1 MDPRA
6 VFLGPQGQNADAQ
19 ERMFLDAIR
28 DHVHWR
34 RSFHPGD
41 PDAVDPVVQLDR
53 DFLMTQARTEAAL
66 RRLLA
71 RLKGSAP
78 VHSPRYLGHMVG
90 DTLLPAQVG
99 YLAAM
104 LYNPNNVA
112 QEASPVTSELE
123 VEVGRDLCELLG
135 FDPETGFAHLCSGG
149 TVANL
154 EALWAYRNLARRGG
168 AAFGRLGMDALLAG
182 TPGEGPE
189 PDWAVLVPSTAHYS
203 WAKSVDLLGMPPRA
217 LVKVAV
223 DASLRMDPT
232 DLAAKLEAL
241 AAEGRPV
248 LACVAVVGTTE
259 GGGLD
264 PLPEILAVR
273 EAFRAR
279 HGATF
284 FIHADAAYGG
294 YARAL
299 VRNPEGGLLD
309 LEGLRKLVPDATAAQ
324 LGALAALSEVDGAT
338 VDPHKLGYIPY
349 PAGAIAFKDKRVR
362 TAVASPAAYINQGNP
377 EHPGTYAL
385 EGSRPGA
392 AVAACW
398 MAHRAV
404 SLDAAGYGRI
414 LGESLRTSRGM
425 AELLDGKTFG
435 RATAHLLAPPDLDVI
450 LFAFTEGGPCTLDD
464 LNALSAKVLAAF
476 NPAGQGPFSFTS
488 TVLRAAT
495 HGPGVKPFLAKL
507 GADPAAWE
515 GDAQLL
521 VLRST
526 MMTPFVSDPEL
537 KAFYRGQLRAALA
550 EVLA

>member
-19 ERMFLDAIR
+19 ERWFLDAVR

-34 RSFHPGD
+34 RSFHPND
-41 PDAVDPVVQLDR
+41 PDAVDPVLQLEP
-53 DFLMTQARTEAAL
+53 DFRMTQARTEAAL

-112 QEASPVTSELE
+112 QESSAVTSELE
-123 VEVGRDLCELLG
+123 LEVGRDLCELLG
-135 FDPETGFAHLCSGG
+135 FDPGQGFAHLCGGG

-154 EALWAYRNLARRGG
+154 EALWVYRNLARRGG
-168 AAFGRLGMDALLAG
+168 AAFGTLSLEELLAFP
-182 TPGEGPE
+182 PGEGPE

-203 WAKSVDLLGMPPRA
+203 WAKSVDLLGLPPRA

-223 DASLRMDPT
+223 DAALRMDPA
-232 DLAAKLEAL
+232 DLEATLEAL
-241 AAEGRPV
+241 AAEGRPI

-264 PLPEILAVR
+264 PLPAILAVR
-273 EAFRAR
+273 EAFRR
-279 HGATF
+279 KHGATF

-299 VRNPEGGLLD
+299 VRNPGGGLLD
-309 LEGLRKLVPDATAAQ
+309 LEGLRRLLPDATPAQ
-324 LGALAALSEVDGAT
+324 HGALAALAEVDGAT

-349 PAGAIAFKDKRVR
+349 PAGAVAFKDKRVR
-362 TAVASPAAYINQGNP
+362 VAVASPAAYINQGNP

-404 SLDAAGYGRI
+404 GLDAAGYGRI
-414 LGESLRTSRGM
+414 LGESLRSSRGM
-425 AELLDGKTFG
+425 AELLDGQRFG
-435 RATAHLLAPPDLDVI
+435 RATAHLLAPPDLDVL
-450 LFAFTEGGPCTLDD
+450 LFAFSEGGPCTLAD
-464 LNALSAKVLAAF
+464 LTALSAKVLEAF
-476 NPAGQGPFSFTS
+476 NPAGQGPFAFTS
-488 TVLRAAT
+488 TTLRAAT
-495 HGPGVKPFLAKL
+495 HGPAVKPFLARL
-507 GADPAAWE
+507 GADPATWE
-515 GDAQLL
+515 GDAELL

-526 MMTPFVSDPEL
+526 MMTPFVADPEV
-537 KAFYRGQLRAALA
+537 KAFYRGELRTALA
-550 EVLA
+550 EVLS